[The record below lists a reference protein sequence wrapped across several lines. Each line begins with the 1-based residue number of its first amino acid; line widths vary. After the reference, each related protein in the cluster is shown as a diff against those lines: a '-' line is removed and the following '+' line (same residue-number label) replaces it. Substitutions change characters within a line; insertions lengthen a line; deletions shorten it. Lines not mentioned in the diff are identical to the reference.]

1 MHSFSA
7 EVLQRQ
13 QIILA
18 LLGYYNG
25 KCDGIWGPAT
35 IKAKQRFECSGKFN
49 PGYPNNGMPFSYD
62 GPFPEGIMRDWNK
75 RGYITH
81 VDLTTD
87 FIKGKIGELSVC
99 KDTYDPHPVE
109 EAAKD
114 PQPLQKAAPE
124 VKATEVNTVE
134 QPKQE
139 GQVEAKEVA
148 PAPAPAQ
155 TVNQNNQQHRNH
167 NQNRHHRPT

>member
-18 LLGYYNG
+18 KLGYYNG

-35 IKAKQRFECSGKFN
+35 IKAKQKFECSGKFN

-81 VDLTTD
+81 VDLTED
-87 FIKGKIGELSVC
+87 YIKGKIGELSVC
-99 KDTYDPHPVE
+99 TDTYDPHPKQE
-109 EAAKD
+109 EAAK
-114 PQPLQKAAPE
+114 PVVAAEP
-124 VKATEVNTVE
+124 VKVVEPVVNTVE
-134 QPKQE
+134 QQKVTE
-139 GQVEAKEVA
+139 TA
-148 PAPAPAQ
+148 PAPA
-155 TVNQNNQQHRNH
+155 NNNQANQPNQHRQH
-167 NQNRHHRPT
+167 NQNGHKRPT

>member
-1 MHSFSA
+1 MHSFSP

-35 IKAKQRFECSGKFN
+35 VKAKQRFECSGKFN

-62 GPFPEGIMRDWNK
+62 GPFPDGIMRDWNK

-81 VDLTTD
+81 VDLTED
-87 FIKGKIGELSVC
+87 YIKGKIGELSVC
-99 KDTYDPHPVE
+99 KDTYDPHPVQE
-109 EAAKD
+109 
-114 PQPLQKAAPE
+114 E
-124 VKATEVNTVE
+124 VKPV
-134 QPKQE
+134 QQE
-139 GQVEAKEVA
+139 PVKEVA
-148 PAPAPAQ
+148 PAAPAVEQPVQEAKVENKEPAPAQ
-155 TVNQNNQQHRNH
+155 TTNQQNQQQNQHRNH
-167 NQNRHHRPT
+167 HQNGHKRPT